1 MSISGENKVKIKEI
15 FASVQGEGPY
25 VGCEQIF
32 VRFCD
37 CNLNCNYCDT
47 DFKGEKEYTANSLK
61 EHIEKYDLST
71 VHSLSLTGGEPLIF
85 SDFLNEFLPLVNVK
99 KYLETNATLWK
110 DLEKIEKHI
119 DIISADIKLPSSTK
133 IKPLWTMHDK
143 FFETAKKYNK
153 EIFAKVVFNDE
164 ITEDEIKNCIQLA
177 KKHELELILQPQT
190 KNNEILPKSTSK
202 IFERFLSEYNH
213 TRLIPQVH
221 KYLGVE

>member
-15 FASVQGEGPY
+15 FASVQGEGLY

-133 IKPLWTMHDK
+133 IKPLWTLHDK

>member
-133 IKPLWTMHDK
+133 IKPLWTPHDK

-177 KKHELELILQPQT
+177 KKHKLELILQPQT

-202 IFERFLSEYNH
+202 IFERF
-213 TRLIPQVH
+213 
-221 KYLGVE
+221 

>member
-110 DLEKIEKHI
+110 DFEKIEKHI

-133 IKPLWTMHDK
+133 IKPLWTLHDK

>member
-133 IKPLWTMHDK
+133 IKPLWTLHDK
-143 FFETAKKYNK
+143 FFETVKKYNK

>member
-133 IKPLWTMHDK
+133 IKPLWTLHDK

-221 KYLGVE
+221 KYLVVE

>member
-1 MSISGENKVKIKEI
+1 M
-15 FASVQGEGPY
+15 
-25 VGCEQIF
+25 
-32 VRFCD
+32 
-37 CNLNCNYCDT
+37 
-47 DFKGEKEYTANSLK
+47 
-61 EHIEKYDLST
+61 
-71 VHSLSLTGGEPLIF
+71 SLTGGEPLIF
-85 SDFLNEFLPLVNVK
+85 SKFLNEFLPLVNVK

-133 IKPLWTMHDK
+133 IKPLWTLHDK

-202 IFERFLSEYNH
+202 VFERFLSEYNH

-221 KYLGVE
+221 KYLGIE

>member
-85 SDFLNEFLPLVNVK
+85 SKFLNDFLPLVNVK

-133 IKPLWTMHDK
+133 INPLWTLHDK

-190 KNNEILPKSTSK
+190 KNNEILSKSTSK
-202 IFERFLSEYNH
+202 VFERFLSEYKH